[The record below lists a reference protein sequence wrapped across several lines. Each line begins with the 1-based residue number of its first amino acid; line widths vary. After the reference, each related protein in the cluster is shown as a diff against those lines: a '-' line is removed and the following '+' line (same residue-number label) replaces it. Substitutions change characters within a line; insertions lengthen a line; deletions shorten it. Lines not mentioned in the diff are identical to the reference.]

1 MKEKIVII
9 GGGGHAKVIASI
21 LKKVGEFEIVGYTDE
36 EDKGNILEFPFL
48 GNDSQFLSTNAHNIK
63 NAAIGIGQI
72 KSSVLRKKVA
82 DKYKNAGFNF
92 PVIISP
98 NAIVNENVVIG
109 EGTVVF
115 DGAVINTYS
124 KIGRFVILNTN
135 STVEHD
141 CNIGDFVHVAS
152 NAVLSGNVMIGQGT
166 FIGAG
171 STVIQG
177 IVIEQDVILGA
188 GSTATR
194 NCFAG
199 KTYIGVPAKLL

>member
-21 LKKVGEFEIVGYTDE
+21 IKKIGEFEIIGYTDE
-36 EDKGNILEFPFL
+36 EDKGVILEFPFL
-48 GNDSQFLSTNAHNIK
+48 GNDNQFLSNNFQNIK
-63 NAAIGIGQI
+63 CAAIGIGQI
-72 KSSVLRKKVA
+72 KSSALRKKVV
-82 DKYKNAGFNF
+82 DQYKNAGFHF
-92 PVIISP
+92 PIIISP
-98 NAIVNENVVIG
+98 YAIVNENVGIG
-109 EGTVVF
+109 EGTVIF

-124 KIGRFVILNTN
+124 SIGSFVIINTN

-141 CNIGDFVHVAS
+141 CNIGDFVHLAS
-152 NAVLSGNVMIGQGT
+152 NSVLSGNVIIGNGT

-171 STVIQG
+171 ATIIQG
-177 IVIEQDVILGA
+177 IEIEHDVIIGA
-188 GSTATR
+188 GSTATK